1 MTLSKL
7 MKLYRHYKDDYDFKL
22 SGKTYAEIEEKANH
36 EGEFIPD

>member
-1 MTLSKL
+1 M
-7 MKLYRHYKDDYDFKL
+7 YRIYIDNDVSSDDYDFKL